1 MFVDDVS
8 FERLQDPPPAPLEGW
23 KMRVFLRGSEYEV
36 RSAPLVVTVGEL
48 YVDLLVPMFDE
59 EGVIGV
65 QGLLADI
72 PQAGDEVKVG
82 YADSPLLPTGFEFS
96 ETLDA

>member
-8 FERLQDPPPAPLEGW
+8 FERLQDPPPVLEGW
-23 KMRVFLRGSEYEV
+23 KMRVLLRGSEPEV
-36 RSAPLVVTVGEL
+36 RTVPLVVTVGEL
-48 YVDLLVPMFDE
+48 HVDLLVPIFDE
-59 EGVIGV
+59 DRVNGM

-72 PQAGDEVKVG
+72 PQPGDEVRVG
-82 YADSPLLPTGFEFS
+82 YADGPLLPTGFEFS